1 MRNLP
6 IQSAPVQR
14 SRSHRGGQGGQ
25 HGVAASSIFI
35 PFTPFA
41 DVGASFE
48 FIGPSPFA
56 SVEAS
61 FGFFTIPFADAAAD

>member
-14 SRSHRGGQGGQ
+14 NRSHRGAQGGQ

-41 DVGASFE
+41 DVGAAWLGE
-48 FIGPSPFA
+48 PIVPFA
-56 SVEAS
+56 GAQ
-61 FGFFTIPFADAAAD
+61 AQ